1 MQLPLTDNERTFLRK
16 GRIKIA
22 DLVHYSVEELSEIL
36 RCEEERA
43 RKLIGLAV
51 FQQVPSIGRI
61 GAAMMVDELKSQD
74 AVNLLDSLEQKMG
87 YRVDPCVEDQL
98 RCMIYYAH
106 YPESERS
113 WPDFTQERKEYRS
126 KNGYPT
132 NRPSSSHSGKGE
144 NQ

>member
-1 MQLPLTDNERTFLRK
+1 LQLPLTDNERTFLRK

-61 GAAMMVDELKSQD
+61 GAAMMVDELGFYTLDELKSQD
-74 AVNLLDSLEQKMG
+74 FILLLIG
-87 YRVDPCVEDQL
+87 
-98 RCMIYYAH
+98 MIYIH
-106 YPESERS
+106 VMVFLWDRNSRNPFKCTLGDCLCR
-113 WPDFTQERKEYRS
+113 
-126 KNGYPT
+126 
-132 NRPSSSHSGKGE
+132 
-144 NQ
+144 